1 MSSNLG
7 DLPITTE
14 ELETLVDIDI
24 STGLAIDVY
33 RGLILRNG
41 RQMLSVLLT
50 EVFTF
55 ILILIFVIPISL
67 IVLRNSGNLPDD
79 LPGKMRLLTIL
90 VGISLLGLLV
100 WNAYLWKQAQ
110 QIKFLAKLMD
120 EIDKYNSVIKAIE
133 LVDKLESVSHSGT
146 KSNNLSNRQEV
157 LDALIVTK
165 EGLINAL
172 RVEKIIRS
180 HHDFIANKYE
190 LFTDLENNLT
200 VLMSFDTT
208 NSANDYGQLMNEALK
223 IGLTVHKEIRNLR
236 KS

>member
-7 DLPITTE
+7 DLLITTE
-14 ELETLVDIDI
+14 EVETLVDIDI

-90 VGISLLGLLV
+90 VTISLLGLLV

-110 QIKFLAKLMD
+110 QIKFLVRLMD
-120 EIDKYNSVIKAIE
+120 EIDKYNSIIQAIQ
-133 LVDKLESVSHSGT
+133 LVDKLESASHSAT
-146 KSNNLSNRQEV
+146 KSNNLTNRQEV

-165 EGLINAL
+165 EVLINAL
-172 RVEKIIRS
+172 RVENIIKN

-190 LFTDLENNLT
+190 LFANLENNLT
-200 VLMSFDTT
+200 ALMSFDT
-208 NSANDYGQLMNEALK
+208 NHSVSDYGQLMNEALK

-236 KS
+236 NS